1 MTCSKLLSA
10 ARLWYALKGVT
21 GEHVA
26 SMPGWRARWAL
37 RSVVVSAM
45 MRMVK
50 LMPLM
55 ALRTSTLVVDVEMAE
70 GEMVQR

>member
-1 MTCSKLLSA
+1 M
-10 ARLWYALKGVT
+10 T

-50 LMPLM
+50 LMPAM
-55 ALRTSTLVVDVEMAE
+55 ALRTSTLEVEVSMWEAS
-70 GEMVQR
+70 MVQRYEQ